1 MKDYVILFFAI
12 IVAMVILA
20 LKGLI
25 VTSLI
30 VVSAN
35 LFGLDLSEYFGF
47 MWAVFTIFFTFV
59 K

>member
-1 MKDYVILFFAI
+1 MKDFVILFFAI
-12 IVAMVILA
+12 IVAMIIFA
-20 LKGLI
+20 LRGLI
-25 VTSLI
+25 LTSLI

-47 MWAVFTIFFTFV
+47 MWTVFTIFFVFW